1 MDGENGV
8 GIERKSMLKMR
19 EEVGFGWLFIKKGIK
34 GSKPVGSDSL
44 QPLFL
49 ETWTLDFLKL
59 LFF

>member
-49 ETWTLDFLKL
+49 ETWTLDF
-59 LFF
+59 